1 MLLWFKDLMNVTEEV
16 TIHRPNVSTLL
27 SSAFIRGDLNAAT
40 RGPFIRS
47 LISCLFSDEVYH
59 LYFNHLCK
67 ENYVLPSSLRFRL
80 PLRSAKGYKLRVR
93 SGPVFFSEV
102 TNRWISQFHTVFACV
117 ILPFTQWTLLWST
130 TPKLPGSRS
139 SAVRKNN
146 RHLPN
151 RKRNTAENSVICSV
165 RGLLFIQAYLWK
177 INGSWTFPPSSYP
190 R

>member
-1 MLLWFKDLMNVTEEV
+1 MNVIEEV
-16 TIHRPNVSTLL
+16 TIYRLNICTPL

-47 LISCLFSDEVYH
+47 PISCLISDEVYH

-67 ENYVLPSSLRFRL
+67 ENYELPSSLRFRL
-80 PLRSAKGYKLRVR
+80 PLRSAKGYKLMVR
-93 SGPVFFSEV
+93 SGSVFFSKV
-102 TNRWISQFHTVFACV
+102 TNRWISQFHTAFACV
-117 ILPFTQWTLLWST
+117 ILSSTQWTMLWST

-151 RKRNTAENSVICSV
+151 RERNTAENSAICSV
-165 RGLLFIQAYLWK
+165 RGLLFIKAYLWK
-177 INGSWTFPPSSYP
+177 INGSWTFPSSSYP